1 MEKILAKYR
10 TNNANETVELVN
22 PIEIKEGI
30 YLTSS
35 VKEEQ
40 EIVDLL
46 NSEVAGEV
54 TYTIQ
59 AGDTPSGVAKKNDV
73 SYSDF
78 KAMNPDCETKFLIG
92 QQVYIAKS
100 EPFATVKV
108 IRKETY
114 KVETMYETETVND
127 NSKSISYSKVKQ
139 NGVKGVTE
147 VTANMEYVN
156 GVKPKKR
163 CFPPRCYSRLS
174 IRRLSRALK
183 CRLLRRLLLP
193 QAVVLSAA

>member
-73 SYSDF
+73 SYSRF
-78 KAMNPDCETKFLIG
+78 
-92 QQVYIAKS
+92 
-100 EPFATVKV
+100 
-108 IRKETY
+108 
-114 KVETMYETETVND
+114 
-127 NSKSISYSKVKQ
+127 
-139 NGVKGVTE
+139 
-147 VTANMEYVN
+147 
-156 GVKPKKR
+156 
-163 CFPPRCYSRLS
+163 
-174 IRRLSRALK
+174 
-183 CRLLRRLLLP
+183 
-193 QAVVLSAA
+193 